1 MSFDVIAHQ
10 RNHIELYGNKGSIV
24 VPDPNMFGGSAFV
37 SVTAGGN
44 WGEHKTDNMPLGK
57 INIIESNKNF
67 SNVLND
73 IRYGK
78 SIWRLLLIIALTCLI
93 LESIIGIPNK
103 DRLKSYLE

>member
-1 MSFDVIAHQ
+1 MPSKKNDV
-10 RNHIELYGNKGSIV
+10 LSILKK
-24 VPDPNMFGGSAFV
+24 V
-37 SVTAGGN
+37 S
-44 WGEHKTDNMPLGK
+44 LGK

-67 SNVLND
+67 SNVLHD